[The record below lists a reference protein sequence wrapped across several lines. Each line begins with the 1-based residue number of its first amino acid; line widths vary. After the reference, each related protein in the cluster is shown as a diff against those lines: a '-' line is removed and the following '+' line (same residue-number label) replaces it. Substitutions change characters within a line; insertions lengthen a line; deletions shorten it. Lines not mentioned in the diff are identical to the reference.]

1 MNIFQNTATGRQG
14 SNLFNLSNEHKLTMP
29 MAKLV
34 PFYTQEVVP
43 GDRFKV
49 NAEVFMRLAPTIAP
63 IMHRVNVT
71 THFWY
76 VPNRIIWDNWKDFI
90 TGGEDGNALPPH
102 PYLGIDAGNIGL
114 LEKGSLADYMGVPTS
129 DSVAGS
135 TKLRIN
141 ALPFRAYQK
150 IYNEIYRDQNLQD
163 KIDINADEDGEV
175 TNPLTLGNIRI
186 RNWEKDYYTSS
197 LPFAQKGSPV
207 SAPIQ
212 MEYLN
217 PAKWLNISGDQTAVS
232 GNLQTDASGQLQND
246 GTGGGLGSLEN
257 IDPELTGI
265 DVNTLREAVRLQEW
279 LEKNARA
286 GSRYVESIM
295 AHFGERVPDYTAQRP
310 VFLGG
315 GSQPITI
322 SEVLQTGQTT
332 VDGGDPHPNLEPSPQ
347 GNMAGHGV
355 SVGRSNNF
363 RAKFSEHGWII
374 GIVSVMPRT
383 AYQQG
388 LDRKFQYQDKFDYY
402 WPEFAQL
409 GEQEVKNSEVYCNFA
424 NLDTNGDTFG
434 YQARYNHMK
443 YAASKVSGDFRDN
456 LAFWHMGRIFTNP
469 PALNE
474 DFIQCDPRT
483 DIFAVQDGT
492 DPLYVQIYNNVKAIR
507 KMPYHNVPTL

>member
-1 MNIFQNTATGRQG
+1 MNIFSNTATGRQG
-14 SNLFNLSNEHKLTMP
+14 SNLFNLSHEHKLTMP

-49 NAEVFMRLAPTIAP
+49 NAEVFLRLAPTLAP

-71 THFWY
+71 THFWF
-76 VPNRIIWDNWKDFI
+76 VPNRIVWDNWKDFI
-90 TGGEDGNALPPH
+90 TGGERGEDT
-102 PYLGIDAGNIGL
+102 
-114 LEKGSLADYMGVPTS
+114 STVPTLRIT
-129 DSVAGS
+129 DSTKDRFVKGRIGDYFGIPPIDPATTVAGEHG
-135 TKLRIN
+135 IN
-141 ALPFRAYQK
+141 ALPFRAYAE

-163 KIDINADEDGEV
+163 PIEYSKGNDTDADLWA
-175 TNPLTLGNIRI
+175 LTMVRS
-186 RNWEKDYYTSS
+186 RNWEKDYLTSS

-207 SAPIQ
+207 TAPIQ

-217 PAKWLNISGDQTAVS
+217 PAQWLNISGDPAAVT
-232 GNLQTDASGQLQND
+232 GNLQTDSQGQLQND
-246 GTGGGLGSLEN
+246 GSGGGLGSLEN

-295 AHFGERVPDYTAQRP
+295 SHFGERVPDYTAQRP

-315 GSQPITI
+315 GSQPLTI
-322 SEVLQTGQTT
+322 SEVLQTSGTA
-332 VDGGDPHPNLEPSPQ
+332 VDPETGYSPTPL
-347 GNMAGHGV
+347 GEMGGHGV

-363 RAKFSEHGWII
+363 RAKFTEHGFII

-388 LDRKFQYQDKFDYY
+388 IERKWSYRDKFDFY

-409 GEQEVKNSEVYCNFA
+409 GEQAVS
-424 NLDTNGDTFG
+424 NGEAFYDFTEENGNADTFG

-443 YAASKVSGDFRDN
+443 YSPSIVSGDFRDT
-456 LAFWHMGRIFTNP
+456 LAYWHMGRIFENP
-469 PALNE
+469 PALNDE
-474 DFIQCDPRT
+474 FVECDPRT

>member
-14 SNLFNLSNEHKLTMP
+14 SNLFNLSHEHKLTMP
-29 MAKLV
+29 MGKLV
-34 PFYTQEVVP
+34 PFFTQEVVP

-49 NAEVFMRLAPTIAP
+49 NSEVFMRLAPTLAP

-71 THFWY
+71 THYWY
-76 VPNRIIWDNWKDFI
+76 VPNRIVWDNWKDFI
-90 TGGEDGNALPPH
+90 TGGEDGLATPSH
-102 PYLGIDAGNIGL
+102 PVIKVETSNEGIVAKGN
-114 LEKGSLADYMGVPTS
+114 LADYMGIPTAQSVPASMGLT
-129 DSVAGS
+129 A
-135 TKLRIN
+135 N

-163 KIDINADEDGEV
+163 KINIQTDLDGEV
-175 TNPLTLGNIRI
+175 TNPLTLTTMRD
-186 RNWEKDYYTSS
+186 RNWEKDYYTSA

-217 PAKWLNISGDQTAVS
+217 PAQWLNISGDQTAVE
-232 GNLQTDASGQLQND
+232 GNLQTDAQGQLQND
-246 GTGGGLGSLEN
+246 GIGGGLGSLEN

-265 DVNTLREAVRLQEW
+265 DINTLREAVRLQEW

-315 GSQPITI
+315 GSQPLTI
-322 SEVLQTGQTT
+322 SEVLQTSGTAN
-332 VDGGDPHPNLEPSPQ
+332 DANGYSPTPL
-347 GNMAGHGV
+347 GEMAGHGV
-355 SVGRSNNF
+355 SVGKSNTFNSRF
-363 RAKFSEHGWII
+363 TEHGWII
-374 GIVSVMPRT
+374 GIISVMPRT

-388 LDRKFQYQDKFDYY
+388 LDRKYQYRDKFDYY

-409 GEQEVKNSEVYCNFA
+409 GEQEVSQGEVFWDYVNGS
-424 NLDTNGDTFG
+424 NGDVFG
-434 YQARYNHMK
+434 YQARYNHLK
-443 YAASKVSGDFRDN
+443 YAPSKVSGDFRDN
-456 LAFWHMGRIFTNP
+456 LAYWHMGRIFENRP
-469 PALNE
+469 LLNDE
-474 DFIQCDPRT
+474 FVTCNPRT

-492 DPLYVQIYNNVKAIR
+492 HPLYVQVYNNVKAIR